1 MSIRRKQKPDTV
13 KLNFVS
19 IKKGSTSLPTISKLQ
34 VPIVSSATTVSN
46 DRDVTSDNW
55 DVPETTAAAAAAAT
69 IETNDNQPINSRH
82 RSYKVREE
90 KLAEAWASVRED
102 IFTSVVE
109 SASFSSQ
116 LCHLCGEDAVVMCGQ
131 CGPYVLYCYSCAR
144 QMHMKVNL
152 FHKLLYWQVCPS
164 ICFDAY
170 VGHILY

>member
-19 IKKGSTSLPTISKLQ
+19 SKRGSTSLPTISKLQ
-34 VPIVSSATTVSN
+34 IPIVSSAATVSN
-46 DRDVTSDNW
+46 DRDVTSDDW
-55 DVPETTAAAAAAAT
+55 VVPETTAAAAAT
-69 IETNDNQPINSRH
+69 IETNDNQPMSSRH

-102 IFTSVVE
+102 IFASVVE
-109 SASFSSQ
+109 SASFFSQ

-152 FHKLLYWQVCPS
+152 FHKLLYWQVFPS
-164 ICFDAY
+164 I
-170 VGHILY
+170 